1 MKVLKIGLKV
11 CFCIFFLFI
20 IINFIGNLYAKITP
34 KVDIKSANSFYMYDN
49 KENLIVQGNDDDW
62 ISIDNIND
70 LVIEATLSIE
80 DKNFFKHN
88 GFDFLRIVKAMFEN
102 VKAGKIVQGASTITQ
117 QYAKNLFLDFDKTW
131 ERKWKEMW
139 LTFSLE
145 NHYSKKEILEGY
157 LNTINYGHGIYGI
170 GNASKYYFNK
180 DINDLDLAQ
189 ISILVGIPN
198 SPDNY
203 SPIANYDLAK
213 ERQNVVLSR
222 MVSNGYITKDEKN
235 RAEGENLTFYGIKDS
250 YNLSSLMYYQDAVM
264 EELQSIKS
272 IPKSYMETRGLK
284 IYTSLDVDSQT
295 SLENSVKDNLVN
307 DNVQVAKV
315 MINPNNG
322 EIIGLIGGANYASS
336 TFNRATS
343 SIRQPGSTIKPFLYY
358 RALESGFTPSTTF
371 LSSKT
376 TFNFDNGKS
385 YSPQNSGGIYGN
397 KEISMTAAVS
407 YSDNIYAVKTHL
419 FLGENELV
427 NMLRRVGFTSKLEAV
442 PSLPLGSYEVNII
455 ELARAYSSLAN
466 GGRKVKSHFIRKV
479 LDMDGNVLYKFN
491 DDEDNYILDSDLTF
505 IMSEV
510 LTSTYDSNLID
521 FAYPT
526 CLSIVSNLTH
536 KYALKSGSTDT
547 DAWVVG
553 YTPDTLLVT
562 WAGYDDNSNIE
573 NNIVSSNKKSWASA
587 MEGYLKNK
595 KTSWYEIPDG
605 VVGVLV
611 DPISGDLADNKSKN
625 KKILYYLKGTEP
637 SIRKEN
643 YE

>member
-198 SPDNY
+198 SPANY